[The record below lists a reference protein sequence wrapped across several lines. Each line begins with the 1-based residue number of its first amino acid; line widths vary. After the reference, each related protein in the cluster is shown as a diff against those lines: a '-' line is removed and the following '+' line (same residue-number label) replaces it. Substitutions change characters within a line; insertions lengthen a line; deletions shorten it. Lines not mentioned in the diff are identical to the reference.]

1 MPVPSIPSFFE
12 IQGDSS
18 PVPGYNPDK
27 RAQTLQPLS
36 VFPLK
41 ENKWL
46 PLLVLLFQ
54 TDAPTGTSSGSS
66 FLYPVSGKTSQPFF
80 FIMPFFTRFRFLRLL
95 SFGFQPALTWFY
107 QLIFGKVD
115 LFPFAFSLVTLIA
128 VRAMFTRIFIGIADI
143 PVFLCSSVSGFP
155 QPDSI
160 PGFSQDL

>member
-41 ENKWL
+41 ENMWL

-54 TDAPTGTSSGSS
+54 TDAPTGTFSGSS
-66 FLYPVSGKTSQPFF
+66 FLYPVSEKTLQPFF
-80 FIMPFFTRFRFLRLL
+80 FHNAIFHLSLSIRVPFHML
-95 SFGFQPALTWFY
+95 SANHYMVLPTGLW
-107 QLIFGKVD
+107 
-115 LFPFAFSLVTLIA
+115 
-128 VRAMFTRIFIGIADI
+128 
-143 PVFLCSSVSGFP
+143 
-155 QPDSI
+155 
-160 PGFSQDL
+160 

>member
-54 TDAPTGTSSGSS
+54 TDALKYT
-66 FLYPVSGKTSQPFF
+66 FFVPFS
-80 FIMPFFTRFRFLRLL
+80 P
-95 SFGFQPALTWFY
+95 
-107 QLIFGKVD
+107 D
-115 LFPFAFSLVTLIA
+115 LV
-128 VRAMFTRIFIGIADI
+128 
-143 PVFLCSSVSGFP
+143 
-155 QPDSI
+155 
-160 PGFSQDL
+160 